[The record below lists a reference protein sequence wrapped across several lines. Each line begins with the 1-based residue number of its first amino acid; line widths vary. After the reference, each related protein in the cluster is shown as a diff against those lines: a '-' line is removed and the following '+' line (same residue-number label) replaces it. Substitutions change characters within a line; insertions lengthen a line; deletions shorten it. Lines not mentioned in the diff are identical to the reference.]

1 MVLRITGRRE
11 DEKGANTHFRLSD
24 GRLVT
29 REEAAVM
36 VENGEL
42 PGYHIY
48 KREGVKYIRDN
59 PDKKVSDNIDNQ
71 PMV

>member
-1 MVLRITGRRE
+1 MALRITGRRE

-24 GRLVT
+24 GRIVT

-48 KREGVKYIRDN
+48 ARGGVKYLRDN
-59 PDKKVSDNIDNQ
+59 PDKTESDNIDNQ

>member
-1 MVLRITGRRE
+1 MALRITGRRE

-24 GRLVT
+24 GRVVT

-48 KREGVKYIRDN
+48 KKEGVKYIRDN
-59 PDKKVSDNIDNQ
+59 PDKMVSDNIDNQ
-71 PMV
+71 PLV

>member
-1 MVLRITGRRE
+1 MELRITGRRE

-24 GRLVT
+24 GRFVT

-48 KREGVKYIRDN
+48 ERGGVKYIRDS
-59 PDKKVSDNIDNQ
+59 PDKNESDNIDNQ